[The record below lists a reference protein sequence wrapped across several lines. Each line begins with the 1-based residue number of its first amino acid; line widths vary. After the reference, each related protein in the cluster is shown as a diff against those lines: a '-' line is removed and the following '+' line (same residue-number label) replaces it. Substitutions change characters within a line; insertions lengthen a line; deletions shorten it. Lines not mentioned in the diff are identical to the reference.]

1 MQVRSGVSAEAVV
14 DLYEEFS
21 RQPSSSSSMTLFGES
36 AVATY
41 RALCAGVTAEQIASA
56 VRRRLE
62 RMPATSGHGSGVM
75 YRTPLA
81 VTFHAATGQ
90 ALATVPGDLV
100 GTRLTP
106 RTLQTLIAFGF
117 QNGLTG
123 ETRRLIEGA
132 ASMQSLV
139 DALAA
144 QKQQREQRGR
154 VSRQRTSPPTEAASS
169 LSRLLA
175 TALRALQAI
184 DVVKPEDVTAM
195 QALLELRRELARLTP
210 VR

>member
-1 MQVRSGVSAEAVV
+1 MQVRRDHSAESVV
-14 DLYEEFS
+14 DLYEALS

-41 RALCAGVTAEQIASA
+41 RALCAGLTAEQIASA

-62 RMPATSGHGSGVM
+62 KTPAASSHGHGVM

-117 QNGLTG
+117 QNGLTAQ
-123 ETRRLIEGA
+123 TRRFIEGA
-132 ASMQSLV
+132 SDMQSLV
-139 DALAA
+139 DALAD
-144 QKQQREQRGR
+144 QKQQRGR
-154 VSRQRTSPPTEAASS
+154 RDLRQRTSPAGEAASAP
-169 LSRLLA
+169 SRHLA
-175 TALRALQAI
+175 TALVALQAI
-184 DVVKPEDVTAM
+184 DVLEPGDVVARESLVSLEEE
-195 QALLELRRELARLTP
+195 LLRLSARR
-210 VR
+210 